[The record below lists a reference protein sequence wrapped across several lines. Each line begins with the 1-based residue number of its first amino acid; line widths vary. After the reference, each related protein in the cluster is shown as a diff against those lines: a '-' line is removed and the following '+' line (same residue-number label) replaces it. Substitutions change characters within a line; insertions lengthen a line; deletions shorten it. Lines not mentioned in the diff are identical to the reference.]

1 MELHVVDVTE
11 EKRFTATVEG
21 HVAFVEYIRAQGIV
35 YLTHTEVPKAMEG
48 KGVGKALVLSVLTL
62 IKKEGASLA
71 PLCPFVAAFL
81 TRHPEWKS
89 LLAKNYNV

>member
-1 MELHVVDVTE
+1 VELNVVDVVE
-11 EKRFTATVEG
+11 EKRYTATVDG
-21 HVAFVEYIRAQGIV
+21 HVAFVEYIKAHGIV
-35 YLTHTEVPKAMEG
+35 YLTHTEVPKALEG
-48 KGVGKALVLSVLTL
+48 KGVGKALVLSVLTR
-62 IKKEGASLA
+62 IKEEGATLA